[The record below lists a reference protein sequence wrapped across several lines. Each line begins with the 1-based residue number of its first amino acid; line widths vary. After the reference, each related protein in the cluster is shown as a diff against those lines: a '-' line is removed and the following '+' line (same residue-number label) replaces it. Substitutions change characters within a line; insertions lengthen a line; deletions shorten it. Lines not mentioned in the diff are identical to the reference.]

1 MIKTLENRFYY
12 LDNFHTVLGWIGE
25 RYSDLLNRDEQ
36 EFIARF
42 PSLPTASR
50 ALLVRMV
57 MRKGDLFRASKLKY
71 DEIGC
76 TREAAQ
82 ALADIG
88 WVDDQPLLTLEQ
100 LFGLLRKTEISEVF
114 GRTLAKTIARKADQL
129 EALRPEFTEARHFA
143 SWYAASDDCVYQ
155 IRITAL
161 CDRLRLMFFG
171 NLHQDWSEF
180 VLSDLGIFKYEKVA
194 FSTSSRA
201 FRSRRDVDD
210 YLHLY
215 QCRER
220 FLQGEPPEA
229 ILDAIPTTN
238 CENDWLE
245 NRRAKLLFQVAQY
258 YEQLGELPDAL
269 RIYLE
274 CGYEGARLRA
284 IRVMEKSHQ
293 LESAFELA
301 NIAHG
306 MPESEA
312 ERQQVLRILP
322 RLHRKLGQPKLP
334 VTPTVP
340 TARIDLAL
348 PKPGPEMPCF
358 VEDLVRQHLTGAQ
371 APVHY
376 VENTLINSLFGLLCW
391 NAVFTAVP
399 GAFFHPFHT
408 GPADLHNAD
417 FHRRRER
424 EFSDCLSQLESE
436 QYKLTIR
443 KHFMEKAGIQS
454 PFVFWEILSEDLL
467 ELALAC
473 IPAAHL
479 KKWFERILLDIKS
492 NRAGFPDLI
501 QFWPEEKRY
510 QMIEVKGPGDRLQDN
525 QIRWIDFCGAHDM
538 PVTVCYV
545 QWLENAA

>member
-1 MIKTLENRFYY
+1 MIKALENRFYY
-12 LDNFHTVLGWIGE
+12 LDNFHTVLGWIAE
-25 RYSDLLNRDEQ
+25 RYSDLLNRGEQ
-36 EFIARF
+36 EFVARF

-82 ALADIG
+82 ALVDIG

-114 GRTLAKTIARKADQL
+114 GRTLAKATARKADQL
-129 EALRPEFTEARHFA
+129 EALRPEFTEARRFA

-155 IRITAL
+155 IGITAL

-312 ERQQVLRILP
+312 ERQQLLRILP

-358 VEDLVRQHLTGAQ
+358 VEDLVRQHLTGAR

-479 KKWFERILLDIKS
+479 RKWFERILLDIKS